1 HSLFRIFPPTKG
13 EDNMKIN
20 YPAVLVAA
28 IIHFMI
34 GGTWYGVIFGNKFI
48 QLIGWTP
55 EKLRQVETQSHTKQY
70 VFAFLSSL
78 VLVYILAHFVQYTKA
93 KSAAD
98 GIQTAFWLWLGF
110 VVTTQLA
117 TVVFEE
123 RRLGLFLLN
132 IGYQFVGT
140 CVAGVILVLWK
151 PKEIAA
157 PAPQPA

>member
-1 HSLFRIFPPTKG
+1 
-13 EDNMKIN
+13 MKIN

-28 IIHFMI
+28 IVHFII
-34 GGTWYGVIFGNKFI
+34 GGIWYGVIFGNKFI

-55 EKLRQVETQSHTKQY
+55 EKLRQVGNQNHAKEY
-70 VFAFLSSL
+70 IVAFLSSL

-93 KSAAD
+93 KGAAD

-123 RRLGLFLLN
+123 RNLGLYLLN
-132 IGYQFVGT
+132 IGYQFVA
-140 CVAGVILVLWK
+140 CAVAGAILALWK
-151 PKEIAA
+151 PREAISSA
-157 PAPQPA
+157 PEVA

>member
-1 HSLFRIFPPTKG
+1 
-13 EDNMKIN
+13 MKIN

-34 GGTWYGVIFGNKFI
+34 GGVWYGVIFGNKFI

-55 EKLRQVETQSHTKQY
+55 EKLRQVETQSHTKEY

-123 RRLGLFLLN
+123 RNLGLYLLN
-132 IGYQFVGT
+132 ISYQFVA
-140 CVAGVILVLWK
+140 CSLAAIILAIWK
-151 PKEIAA
+151 PREAA
-157 PAPQPA
+157 DSAAQPA